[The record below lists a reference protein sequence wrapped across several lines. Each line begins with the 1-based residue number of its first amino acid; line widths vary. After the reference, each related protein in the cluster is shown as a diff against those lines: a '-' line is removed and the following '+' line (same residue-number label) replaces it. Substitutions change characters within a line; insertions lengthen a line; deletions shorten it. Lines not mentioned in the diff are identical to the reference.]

1 MLQSVKDVRVEDGL
15 ENLDLSFSGDED
27 NRRNTEIK
35 IKMWEKKS
43 WGGRRL
49 DQEVLRKQDKISPVV
64 PGAKSLSQWPSLAG
78 PN

>member
-15 ENLDLSFSGDED
+15 ENPDLSFRGDEG

-35 IKMWEKKS
+35 IKMWKKKS
-43 WGGRRL
+43 WGGKRL
-49 DQEVLRKQDKISPVV
+49 DQKVLRKQDKISPVV
-64 PGAKSLSQWPSLAG
+64 PGVKSLSQWPSVAG